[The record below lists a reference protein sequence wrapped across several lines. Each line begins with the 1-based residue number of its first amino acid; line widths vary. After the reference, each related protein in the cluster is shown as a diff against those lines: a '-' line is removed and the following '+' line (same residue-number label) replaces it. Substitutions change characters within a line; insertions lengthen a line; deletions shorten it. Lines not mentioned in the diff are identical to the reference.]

1 MASAFRR
8 FLNSET
14 GPKTWIRGSETFV
27 ILAFP
32 IALLTTQWSLVF
44 AGANEMVRPVEK
56 ISGSQQLALLA
67 TGAIWTRWSFLIRPR
82 NMLLASVNFL
92 LATVAG
98 YQVVR
103 LYNWR
108 RTLGDSP
115 LDSVKYIVNGAP
127 ETSSTTPEKT
137 EA

>member
-1 MASAFRR
+1 MATAFRR

-14 GPKTWIRGSETFV
+14 GPRTWICENETLV
-27 ILAFP
+27 TLAFL
-32 IALLTTQWSLVF
+32 IILLTTQWSLVF
-44 AGANEMVRPVEK
+44 AGANDMVRPVEK
-56 ISGSQQLALLA
+56 VSGSQQLALLA
-67 TGAIWTRWSFLIRPR
+67 TGAIWTRWSFVIRPQ

-92 LATVAG
+92 LGTVAG
-98 YQVVR
+98 YQVIR

-115 LDSVKYIVNGAP
+115 VDSFKYIINGTP
-127 ETSSTTPEKT
+127 EASSTTPVKA